1 LPDDHD
7 PIEEHTM
14 SDPSAAGSSGSAPG
28 AGAVLVGV
36 DASDGSR
43 DALDHALDEAHWRNA
58 PLVAV
63 TAFEPPDLW
72 VTSRGLVPSAT
83 QLQHAAREQAET
95 MIDTVV
101 EARKAR
107 GVPVPAV
114 HLLVRE
120 GPAAVVL
127 ETLSAEAALLVVGHR
142 GRGALAS
149 RMIGSTGLSVVLH
162 AACTVT
168 VVRRSGPSSS

>member
-1 LPDDHD
+1 
-7 PIEEHTM
+7 M
-14 SDPSAAGSSGSAPG
+14 SDLSAESSGSTAG

-36 DASDGSR
+36 DASDGSG
-43 DALDHALDEAHWRNA
+43 DALDLAFDEAHWRDT

-72 VTSRGLVPSAT
+72 VSSGGLVPSAT

-107 GVPVPAV
+107 GAPVPPV
-114 HLLVRE
+114 QLLVRE

-127 ETLSAEAALLVVGHR
+127 ETLSTGAVLLVVGHR

-149 RMIGSTGLSVVLH
+149 RMIGSTGLSVVLR

-168 VVRRSGPSSS
+168 VVRRSGASAS